1 MGSYPRSGS
10 KGSAVSPLAA
20 AISSAKVAP
29 KVGRGKSGVRGVS
42 KELLQNTESVK
53 IREAAVNQTVKAVLS
68 SGFRLN
74 NKLQQSHIDLH
85 PTPYTPGPGPWP
97 LGIEG
102 WPGCMSAFSRV

>member
-53 IREAAVNQTVKAVLS
+53 IREAAVNQTVKQ
-68 SGFRLN
+68 
-74 NKLQQSHIDLH
+74 K
-85 PTPYTPGPGPWP
+85 
-97 LGIEG
+97 
-102 WPGCMSAFSRV
+102 

>member
-53 IREAAVNQTVKAVLS
+53 IREAAVNQTAKAVLS
-68 SGFRLN
+68 AGLGLN
-74 NKLQQSHIDLH
+74 NKLQQSYI
-85 PTPYTPGPGPWP
+85 YKKAQ
-97 LGIEG
+97 IKV
-102 WPGCMSAFSRV
+102 FF

>member
-1 MGSYPRSGS
+1 
-10 KGSAVSPLAA
+10 VSPLAA

-74 NKLQQSHIDLH
+74 NKLQQSARLEWQRLMDTILQH
-85 PTPYTPGPGPWP
+85 PTPIYPKYPIP
-97 LGIEG
+97 LYPEMGIILLSL
-102 WPGCMSAFSRV
+102 PP